1 MRCHE
6 RDAGTKKP
14 RKTYKRIKTPSG
26 ANTLLRRHSVRRK
39 IRQRTRN
46 VKGGEQRMVNAIR
59 IRMRMKEKSEQID
72 QEERERK
79 IVSLMQQGFK
89 RAEIAKTL
97 GLTSDE
103 VYQVTRLYRLELS
116 KQPGGLGK
124 AVRIKGLM

>member
-1 MRCHE
+1 M
-6 RDAGTKKP
+6 G
-14 RKTYKRIKTPSG
+14 
-26 ANTLLRRHSVRRK
+26 
-39 IRQRTRN
+39 
-46 VKGGEQRMVNAIR
+46 NAIR

-79 IVSLMQQGFK
+79 IVSLMQQGFR

-103 VYQVTRLYRLELS
+103 VYQVTRLYRLEVS
-116 KQPGGLGK
+116 KQPGGVGK

>member
-1 MRCHE
+1 M
-6 RDAGTKKP
+6 G
-14 RKTYKRIKTPSG
+14 
-26 ANTLLRRHSVRRK
+26 
-39 IRQRTRN
+39 
-46 VKGGEQRMVNAIR
+46 NAIR

-79 IVSLMQQGFK
+79 IVSLMQQGFR

-103 VYQVTRLYRLELS
+103 VYQVTRMYRIATS
-116 KQPGGLGK
+116 KGSGGVGK

>member
-1 MRCHE
+1 
-6 RDAGTKKP
+6 
-14 RKTYKRIKTPSG
+14 
-26 ANTLLRRHSVRRK
+26 
-39 IRQRTRN
+39 
-46 VKGGEQRMVNAIR
+46 
-59 IRMRMKEKSEQID
+59 MRMKEKGKQMDEQELE
-72 QEERERK
+72 QK
-79 IVSLMQQGFK
+79 IVSLMQQGFR